1 MTKNNENSTR
11 NFKRDSKKVHSS
23 NAKSDSKKVHSSI
36 SLSLMIFL
44 DKFLFL
50 LENMFFEALFK
61 NILYL
66 RDNTNSLENPCK
78 VVNITYNDTT

>member
-1 MTKNNENSTR
+1 M
-11 NFKRDSKKVHSS
+11 HSS

-66 RDNTNSLENPCK
+66 RDIT
-78 VVNITYNDTT
+78 ITYSDTT

>member
-66 RDNTNSLENPCK
+66 RDNTNSLKNP
-78 VVNITYNDTT
+78 Y

>member
-1 MTKNNENSTR
+1 M
-11 NFKRDSKKVHSS
+11 HSS

-66 RDNTNSLENPCK
+66 RDNTNSLENPYK

>member
-1 MTKNNENSTR
+1 M
-11 NFKRDSKKVHSS
+11 HSS

-66 RDNTNSLENPCK
+66 RDNTNSLKNP
-78 VVNITYNDTT
+78 Y

>member
-1 MTKNNENSTR
+1 M
-11 NFKRDSKKVHSS
+11 HSS

-50 LENMFFEALFK
+50 LENMFFESLFK

-66 RDNTNSLENPCK
+66 RDNTNSLENPC
-78 VVNITYNDTT
+78 